1 MVDVADQLIIGICT
15 PGSLSLYNA
24 SLCDSI
30 RATDVNGKPYA
41 LHTIDLTNGDL
52 TATDYGLAVSLM
64 GSALQTSRSSAPATT
79 VPGRPVTAHALNAT
93 RVARGTG
100 VNGAARSCGHRER
113 CGG

>member
-41 LHTIDLTNGDL
+41 LHTIDLDEDGDL

-64 GSALQTSRSSAPATT
+64 GSALQTSPFVCTPQRPCPAG
-79 VPGRPVTAHALNAT
+79 P
-93 RVARGTG
+93 
-100 VNGAARSCGHRER
+100 
-113 CGG
+113 